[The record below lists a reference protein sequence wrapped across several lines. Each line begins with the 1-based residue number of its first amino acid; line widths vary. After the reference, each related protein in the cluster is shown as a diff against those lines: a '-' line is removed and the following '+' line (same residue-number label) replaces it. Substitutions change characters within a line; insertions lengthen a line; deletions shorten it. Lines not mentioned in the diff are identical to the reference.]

1 MKLLIT
7 IGFCA
12 LFTGCLL
19 NQPPTPRTVD
29 IGSLA
34 EKKVN
39 QVVNNIKS
47 GVSSNITL
55 TGSLDLGLLRGRLC
69 HHCA

>member
-1 MKLLIT
+1 MIKLLIT

-12 LFTGCLL
+12 LLTGCLL
-19 NQPPTPRTVD
+19 NQSPTPRTAD
-29 IGSLA
+29 IGSLT
-34 EKKVN
+34 EKKIN

-55 TGSLDLGLLRGRLC
+55 TGSLDLGLLRGR
-69 HHCA
+69 

>member
-7 IGFCA
+7 IGFCT
-12 LFTGCLL
+12 LLTGCLL

-29 IGSLA
+29 IGSLT
-34 EKKVN
+34 EKEVN

-55 TGSLDLGLLRGRLC
+55 TGSLDLGLLRGR
-69 HHCA
+69 

>member
-12 LFTGCLL
+12 LLMGYLL
-19 NQPPTPRTVD
+19 KQPPTPRTID
-29 IGSLA
+29 ISSLTDK
-34 EKKVN
+34 EVN
-39 QVVNNIKS
+39 QVVNDIKS

-55 TGSLDLGLLRGRLC
+55 TGSLDLGLLRGR
-69 HHCA
+69 